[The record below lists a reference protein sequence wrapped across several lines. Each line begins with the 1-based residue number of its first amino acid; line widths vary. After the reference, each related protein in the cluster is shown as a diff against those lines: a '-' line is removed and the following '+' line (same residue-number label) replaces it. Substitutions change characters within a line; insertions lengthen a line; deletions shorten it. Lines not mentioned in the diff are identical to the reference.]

1 MNFSNIKA
9 DCISSENAAIRFI
22 CRTALIYQ
30 LVFGWTVREEF
41 WIGFKGISISS
52 LQYTPEKS
60 YENKH
65 QLWDTV
71 WELEIQPWI
80 RNIFRA
86 EFQATFIICS
96 IWINYIQFT
105 GSFKF
110 LIVMT
115 PGGSDIYQVYYSL
128 QCINRKELKKV
139 IFLSLLYMFF
149 LKTGLWKTIEW
160 ESTKFSSSFSFNICS
175 AFKPAIF

>member
-86 EFQATFIICS
+86 EFQTTFIICS
-96 IWINYIQFT
+96 IWINYIQFM
-105 GSFKF
+105 GSFMGSWAHSWAHSWARRLVTVTFIRFIIVCNVSTAKNWKRYFPKF
-110 LIVMT
+110 I
-115 PGGSDIYQVYYSL
+115 PA
-128 QCINRKELKKV
+128 C
-139 IFLSLLYMFF
+139 
-149 LKTGLWKTIEW
+149 
-160 ESTKFSSSFSFNICS
+160 SS
-175 AFKPAIF
+175 